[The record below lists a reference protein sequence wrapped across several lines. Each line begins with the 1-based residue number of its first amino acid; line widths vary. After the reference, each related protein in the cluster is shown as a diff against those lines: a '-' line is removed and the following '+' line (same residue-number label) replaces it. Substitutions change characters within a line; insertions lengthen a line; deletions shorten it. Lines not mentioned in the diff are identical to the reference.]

1 MEKTD
6 LKIRIA
12 KTPAD
17 LDEVRTLFREYESWL
32 AIDLCFQGFEEELAS
47 LPGKYAA
54 PRGRLFVAAINGA
67 LAGCVALR
75 PLTDDTAELKR
86 LFVRESF
93 RGLGAAGVLMD
104 RVIEAAREIDYQR
117 IVLDTLYPQMAAAV
131 NLYRVRGF
139 EEIPAYYNNPHG
151 DALFMEKLL
160 TQILARRLNR

>member
-1 MEKTD
+1 LEKID
-6 LKIRIA
+6 LEIRLA
-12 KTPAD
+12 ETPAD
-17 LDEVRTLFREYESWL
+17 LDKVRTLFREYESWL

-54 PRGRLFVAAINGA
+54 ARGRLFVAAINGA

-93 RGLGAAGVLMD
+93 RGLGAAGALMD
-104 RVIEAAREIDYQR
+104 RVIDAAREIGYRR
-117 IVLDTLYPQMAAAV
+117 IVLDTLYPRMATAV
-131 NLYRVRGF
+131 SLYRAYGF
-139 EEIPAYYNNPHG
+139 EEIPAYYNNPHE

-160 TQILARRLNR
+160 AQIFAP